1 MAMQTA
7 TNAQIAAKLLR
18 GAADFFRTIS
28 KENPRVGDELLMNAK
43 TCEMAADRVEVDPG
57 GKAPSL
63 VDGAE
68 E

>member
-28 KENPRVGDELLMNAK
+28 KENPGVKDELEMNAK
-43 TCEMAADRVEVDPG
+43 TCEMAADRVELDPG
-57 GKAPSL
+57 GEAPPL

-68 E
+68 G